1 MLLHLADL
9 QQFLVFPF
17 AISLLE
23 TDKATQATFSKFIEQ
38 HTTRRQIFNKQTAAL
53 DTLIMLLEQR
63 K

>member
-9 QQFLVFPF
+9 EQFLVFPF

-38 HTTRRQIFNKQTAAL
+38 HTTRQIFNKKQ
-53 DTLIMLLEQR
+53 QR
-63 K
+63 